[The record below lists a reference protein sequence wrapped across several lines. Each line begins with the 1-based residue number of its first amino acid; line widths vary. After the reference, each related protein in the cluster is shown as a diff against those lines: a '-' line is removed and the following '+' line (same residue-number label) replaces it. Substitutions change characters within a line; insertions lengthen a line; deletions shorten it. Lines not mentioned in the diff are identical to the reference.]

1 MRGSAI
7 AASGPVSLS
16 AGGNVAIEAA
26 RESRQEYH
34 LNEEKYSRKLPKFGT
49 AAQAEIHFVFGRH
62 MESRFCGDDR
72 GGFLRS

>member
-34 LNEEKYSRKLPKFGT
+34 LNEEKKSG
-49 AAQAEIHFVFGRH
+49 VFG
-62 MESRFCGDDR
+62 SK
-72 GGFLRS
+72 RSVGRAQRL